1 MARNMKGILHDVI
14 LLLSISLSLWSLSI
28 GCLCN
33 TYKDISPE
41 PTIFESKVLPE
52 DDCCK
57 ASIGNGYLATTVY
70 TDTIYKNGL
79 YNGRNGES
87 DRARI
92 PSTIAIK
99 IQQSLPEIKNSYLLD
114 VLNGTFF
121 HLIETP
127 QAYIEQRLYAHQ
139 VLTRLLVN
147 EITIKRKFV
156 SMEQPVF
163 LTLSNNLGFKSEDI
177 EFSIAPPSS
186 DQGPWSS
193 WGKTKISETTSS
205 TTQPVFTFWT
215 TIPDNITLPSNV
227 YSKTWTFIT
236 SVSDNQD
243 DAETMYIVGRGQAQ
257 KGELFKTHQEAWK
270 KTWSKGRIHV
280 TGNIKLSKAIYG
292 SMYYILSSLPPVDY
306 AANNPF
312 LFYGLSPGGLATG
325 GNQRDYRGHVFWD
338 QETWMYPP
346 MLILYPEL
354 AQAMIKSRTM
364 HLQAAKEYAVQTGE
378 KGARFPWEMAYTG
391 FDVCPAPKPA
401 EYEIHLNGDIS
412 FAVQQY
418 LYATNDTNF
427 LTNDKGYE
435 LVQELA
441 NYWAGRVTYDDY
453 KEAYTILDVMPP
465 DEDHAPVDNSV
476 YTNAVAQI
484 ALRLPYYAA
493 SLLDQKLP
501 DTWSKIADNMHIMYD
516 QENDYHPEFEGYE
529 RGTIVKQAD
538 VILLGYPIMYEMDQ
552 STRVNDLRYYETYTE
567 HTGPAMTWGMFAV
580 GWLEL
585 GDKQR
590 AEDLFSE
597 SFLNIREP
605 FKIWTETAQGTG
617 AVNFITG
624 MGGFLQAVLM
634 GYGGL
639 RLRQD
644 GITMKITLPQD
655 CLKLSFTGINYLGNS
670 LDISGNSTAMTVE
683 LTERLEDAVD
693 LDLKVS
699 NYTFLRLSIG
709 EPILVSGASIKIMP
723 HRR

>member
-1 MARNMKGILHDVI
+1 
-14 LLLSISLSLWSLSI
+14 
-28 GCLCN
+28 
-33 TYKDISPE
+33 
-41 PTIFESKVLPE
+41 
-52 DDCCK
+52 
-57 ASIGNGYLATTVY
+57 
-70 TDTIYKNGL
+70 
-79 YNGRNGES
+79 
-87 DRARI
+87 
-92 PSTIAIK
+92 
-99 IQQSLPEIKNSYLLD
+99 
-114 VLNGTFF
+114 
-121 HLIETP
+121 
-127 QAYIEQRLYAHQ
+127 
-139 VLTRLLVN
+139 
-147 EITIKRKFV
+147 
-156 SMEQPVF
+156 
-163 LTLSNNLGFKSEDI
+163 
-177 EFSIAPPSS
+177 
-186 DQGPWSS
+186 
-193 WGKTKISETTSS
+193 
-205 TTQPVFTFWT
+205 
-215 TIPDNITLPSNV
+215 
-227 YSKTWTFIT
+227 
-236 SVSDNQD
+236 
-243 DAETMYIVGRGQAQ
+243 
-257 KGELFKTHQEAWK
+257 
-270 KTWSKGRIHV
+270 
-280 TGNIKLSKAIYG
+280 
-292 SMYYILSSLPPVDY
+292 
-306 AANNPF
+306 
-312 LFYGLSPGGLATG
+312 
-325 GNQRDYRGHVFWD
+325 
-338 QETWMYPP
+338 
-346 MLILYPEL
+346 
-354 AQAMIKSRTM
+354 
-364 HLQAAKEYAVQTGE
+364 
-378 KGARFPWEMAYTG
+378 
-391 FDVCPAPKPA
+391 
-401 EYEIHLNGDIS
+401 
-412 FAVQQY
+412 
-418 LYATNDTNF
+418 
-427 LTNDKGYE
+427 
-435 LVQELA
+435 
-441 NYWAGRVTYDDY
+441 
-453 KEAYTILDVMPP
+453 MPP

-538 VILLGYPIMYEMDQ
+538 VILLGYPLMYEMDE
-552 STRVNDLRYYETYTE
+552 STRVNDLRYYKRAYTE

-655 CLKLSFTGINYLGNS
+655 SLKLSFTGINYLGNS
-670 LDISGNSTAMTVE
+670 LDISGNSTAMIVE

>member
-1 MARNMKGILHDVI
+1 MALSPSSSGLPSYGSGCGKEGAEGAKNLWARTGSLKDVTICTYNVRSLLGEDRLYELEKELGNVIWDIVGLCEVRRRGEHLQQLKSGYLLYTRGKEESSIGGVGFLIHKTIASNVISYKSTSDRVSQIILKISKKQTMKIIQVYLPTSSHADEEVDMVYEEIAKLLDEDKANFTIVMGDFNAKVGKVHVDAPIIALDADEDITPVGVDEVAKALQEMKRGKAPGSDEVLVDVLKDGGDVI
-14 LLLSISLSLWSLSI
+14 LEQLAKLFTL
-28 GCLCN
+28 CLGSC
-33 TYKDISPE
+33 ILGP
-41 PTIFESKVLPE
+41 
-52 DDCCK
+52 
-57 ASIGNGYLATTVY
+57 
-70 TDTIYKNGL
+70 
-79 YNGRNGES
+79 RN
-87 DRARI
+87 
-92 PSTIAIK
+92 
-99 IQQSLPEIKNSYLLD
+99 LD
-114 VLNGTFF
+114 V
-121 HLIETP
+121 
-127 QAYIEQRLYAHQ
+127 
-139 VLTRLLVN
+139 
-147 EITIKRKFV
+147 
-156 SMEQPVF
+156 
-163 LTLSNNLGFKSEDI
+163 
-177 EFSIAPPSS
+177 
-186 DQGPWSS
+186 
-193 WGKTKISETTSS
+193 S
-205 TTQPVFTFWT
+205 TNADT
-215 TIPDNITLPSNV
+215 
-227 YSKTWTFIT
+227 
-236 SVSDNQD
+236 
-243 DAETMYIVGRGQAQ
+243 
-257 KGELFKTHQEAWK
+257 
-270 KTWSKGRIHV
+270 
-280 TGNIKLSKAIYG
+280 
-292 SMYYILSSLPPVDY
+292 
-306 AANNPF
+306 
-312 LFYGLSPGGLATG
+312 
-325 GNQRDYRGHVFWD
+325 
-338 QETWMYPP
+338 
-346 MLILYPEL
+346 YPEL

-378 KGARFPWEMAYTG
+378 KGARFPWEMAYYRYNFFFHFAG

-670 LDISGNSTAMTVE
+670 LDISGNSTAMIVE